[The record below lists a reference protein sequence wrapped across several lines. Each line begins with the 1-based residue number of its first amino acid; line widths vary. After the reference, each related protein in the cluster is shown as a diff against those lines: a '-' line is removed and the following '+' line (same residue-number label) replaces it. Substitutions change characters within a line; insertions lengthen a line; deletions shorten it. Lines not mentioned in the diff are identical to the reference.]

1 VHTILQTA
9 VAIPLEELDDIKHGD
24 ILIVLPGL
32 HQRMESLEEVLFAYR
47 LIVMLMLWG
56 NGVQV
61 KVEDFSS
68 YLAKLS
74 TPRELMI
81 MMTEMLAR
89 IEANPEKGLEAQDME
104 IAVNKALE
112 QAV

>member
-1 VHTILQTA
+1 
-9 VAIPLEELDDIKHGD
+9 
-24 ILIVLPGL
+24 
-32 HQRMESLEEVLFAYR
+32 M
-47 LIVMLMLWG
+47 
-56 NGVQV
+56 QV

>member
-1 VHTILQTA
+1 MSPQKL
-9 VAIPLEELDDIKHGD
+9 LRSKS
-24 ILIVLPGL
+24 VLSSSCTVTG
-32 HQRMESLEEVLFAYR
+32 F
-47 LIVMLMLWG
+47 
-56 NGVQV
+56 QV
-61 KVEDFSS
+61 NVEDYSS

-81 MMTEMLAR
+81 MMTEIFAR
-89 IEANPEKGLEAQDME
+89 VEANPEKNLEAQDME

>member
-1 VHTILQTA
+1 
-9 VAIPLEELDDIKHGD
+9 
-24 ILIVLPGL
+24 
-32 HQRMESLEEVLFAYR
+32 
-47 LIVMLMLWG
+47 
-56 NGVQV
+56 V

-81 MMTEMLAR
+81 MCTEMLSR

>member
-1 VHTILQTA
+1 MSCLCS
-9 VAIPLEELDDIKHGD
+9 DDG
-24 ILIVLPGL
+24 
-32 HQRMESLEEVLFAYR
+32 
-47 LIVMLMLWG
+47 VMT
-56 NGVQV
+56 VQV

>member
-1 VHTILQTA
+1 MV
-9 VAIPLEELDDIKHGD
+9 VALWCHSPPPLEAVILLQRLDGC
-24 ILIVLPGL
+24 
-32 HQRMESLEEVLFAYR
+32 
-47 LIVMLMLWG
+47 VMA
-56 NGVQV
+56 VQV

-89 IEANPEKGLEAQDME
+89 IEANPENGLEAQDME

>member
-1 VHTILQTA
+1 MPQQVLA
-9 VAIPLEELDDIKHGD
+9 VCMPECVTCCA
-24 ILIVLPGL
+24 
-32 HQRMESLEEVLFAYR
+32 
-47 LIVMLMLWG
+47 
-56 NGVQV
+56 QV
-61 KVEDFSS
+61 NVEDYSS

-81 MMTEMLAR
+81 MMTEIFAR
-89 IEANPEKGLEAQDME
+89 VEANPEKNLEAQDME

>member
-1 VHTILQTA
+1 MVSVCAEHSISNITCGGLIRRVSL
-9 VAIPLEELDDIKHGD
+9 IFSPL
-24 ILIVLPGL
+24 
-32 HQRMESLEEVLFAYR
+32 S
-47 LIVMLMLWG
+47 

>member
-1 VHTILQTA
+1 MSCPKLPPADCA
-9 VAIPLEELDDIKHGD
+9 VCP
-24 ILIVLPGL
+24 
-32 HQRMESLEEVLFAYR
+32 
-47 LIVMLMLWG
+47 
-56 NGVQV
+56 QV
-61 KVEDFSS
+61 NVEDYSS

-81 MMTEMLAR
+81 MMTEIFAR
-89 IEANPEKGLEAQDME
+89 VEANPEKNLEAQDME

>member
-1 VHTILQTA
+1 MPECVTGCA
-9 VAIPLEELDDIKHGD
+9 
-24 ILIVLPGL
+24 
-32 HQRMESLEEVLFAYR
+32 
-47 LIVMLMLWG
+47 
-56 NGVQV
+56 QV
-61 KVEDFSS
+61 NVEDYSS

-81 MMTEMLAR
+81 MMTEIFAR
-89 IEANPEKGLEAQDME
+89 VEANPEKNLEAQDME

>member
-1 VHTILQTA
+1 
-9 VAIPLEELDDIKHGD
+9 
-24 ILIVLPGL
+24 
-32 HQRMESLEEVLFAYR
+32 M
-47 LIVMLMLWG
+47 VMLPAFKALPPSVCAFMRGAQSLCEHD
-56 NGVQV
+56 VTPKALEKQV
-61 KVEDFSS
+61 SPESCIVTGCQVNVEDYSS

-81 MMTEMLAR
+81 MMTEIFAR
-89 IEANPEKGLEAQDME
+89 VEANPEKNLEAQDME

>member
-1 VHTILQTA
+1 MRGA
-9 VAIPLEELDDIKHGD
+9 RA
-24 ILIVLPGL
+24 
-32 HQRMESLEEVLFAYR
+32 RA
-47 LIVMLMLWG
+47 
-56 NGVQV
+56 QV

-68 YLAKLS
+68 WLGRLS

-104 IAVNKALE
+104 IAVTKALE